1 MKVLRIYFLLVAL
14 TTTRLTPLHSQTITL
29 IDASVDLPIP
39 YATAAWI
46 GSERGV
52 VADAE
57 GRIDVAD
64 FPSNARF
71 HIRSIGYQAC
81 FKSLDS
87 VVGDTVHLRPS
98 VMQLNEVVV
107 RPLSPMDYIIRAMRN
122 VQENYSTDS
131 FATQNYYQEKL
142 IENDAVISHIE
153 AFVEV
158 KQPGYNIDKDS
169 FEVRIRAAREASSA
183 ELTFM
188 NKEVQKSKQKDLK
201 KAKKEGRIMEEGE
214 LDVPLELGSPPL
226 LLYMDPLRHS
236 GEKMAVNDD
245 NVQFLDSSN
254 SEHYAYWFGAPVQYG
269 TRNLVVIHF
278 DQKEK
283 VRKAMFSGTLWIDAE
298 SDAIT
303 KISFGLSERGY
314 SYLTPGYI
322 KAALWLYGLHYDIDH
337 TLFEFNYAPFA
348 GGWRLQSTR
357 LEAKGALEKRRFFG
371 PNDFSEFSYKCEII
385 TTRTY
390 SVRVPFTSETVY
402 RPKELLSV
410 QLKNVPEKE
419 WNDLKRERRNFY

>member
-1 MKVLRIYFLLVAL
+1 MKYQSIYFILMAL
-14 TTTRLTPLHSQTITL
+14 STAVFSPLRSQTITL
-29 IDASVDLPIP
+29 IDATDHGPIP
-39 YATAAWI
+39 YATAEWI
-46 GSERGV
+46 GFGRGV

-57 GRIDVAD
+57 GLIDVTD

-71 HIRSIGYQAC
+71 HIRSIGYQTC

-107 RPLSPMDYIIRAMRN
+107 RPLSPMDYIIRAMRK
-122 VQENYSTDS
+122 VKENYSRDS

-158 KQPGYNIDKDS
+158 KQPGYRIEKDS
-169 FEVRIRAAREASSA
+169 FEVRIRAAKEASSA
-183 ELTFM
+183 QLTFM
-188 NKEVQKSKQKDLK
+188 NKELQKSRQKDHK
-201 KAKKEGRIMEEGE
+201 KAKKEGRVVEESE
-214 LDVPLELGSPPL
+214 LDAPLELGSPPL

-236 GEKMAVNDD
+236 GEKMSVNDH

-254 SEHYAYWFGAPVQYG
+254 TEHYTYWFGTPVQYG
-269 TRNLVVIHF
+269 ERSLVVIHF

-283 VRKAMFSGTLWIDAE
+283 VHKAMFSGTIWIDAE
-298 SDAIT
+298 SDALT
-303 KISFGLSERGY
+303 KISFGLSERGMK
-314 SYLTPGYI
+314 YLTPGYV
-322 KAALWLYGLHYDIDH
+322 KAALWLYGLNYDIEH
-337 TLFEFNYAPFA
+337 TLFEFNYAPFV

-357 LEAKGALEKRRFFG
+357 LEAKGALEKRRLFG
-371 PNDFSEFSYKCEII
+371 PNDFSEFSYKCEMI

-390 SVRVPFTSETVY
+390 SVRVPFSSEMVY
-402 RPKELLSV
+402 QPKELLSG
-410 QLKNVPEKE
+410 QLKNVSEE
-419 WNDLKRERRNFY
+419 QWNDLKRESRNFY